1 MKERLKNNKGF
12 TLVEIIVVLV
22 ILAILAAI
30 AVPAVLGYVDE
41 SKKTRY
47 IEEAHSI
54 YTVIQTEEARYKALG
69 NELND
74 DTYKN
79 TEYKKE
85 LTETIT
91 KKTGIQ
97 NVTFGTCS
105 YIGKDN
111 AEYYV
116 NFKSDDGKNVYSV
129 IKRNK
134 DITVSVNQGEEDE
147 K

>member
-1 MKERLKNNKGF
+1 MYSYRRSTGLIK
-12 TLVEIIVVLV
+12 
-22 ILAILAAI
+22 
-30 AVPAVLGYVDE
+30 
-41 SKKTRY
+41 
-47 IEEAHSI
+47 
-54 YTVIQTEEARYKALG
+54 G

-116 NFKSDDGKNVYSV
+116 NFKSDDGKYVYSV

-134 DITVSVNQGEEDE
+134 DITVSVN
-147 K
+147 

>member
-30 AVPAVLGYVDE
+30 AVPAVLGYVNE

-91 KKTGIQ
+91 KKTDIQ

-105 YIGKDN
+105 HIGKDN

-134 DITVSVNQGEEDE
+134 DITVSVN
-147 K
+147 

>member
-54 YTVIQTEEARYKALG
+54 QLFKQRKQ
-69 NELND
+69 
-74 DTYKN
+74 
-79 TEYKKE
+79 
-85 LTETIT
+85 
-91 KKTGIQ
+91 GI
-97 NVTFGTCS
+97 
-105 YIGKDN
+105 KL
-111 AEYYV
+111 
-116 NFKSDDGKNVYSV
+116 
-129 IKRNK
+129 
-134 DITVSVNQGEEDE
+134 
-147 K
+147 

>member
-74 DTYKN
+74 DTYK
-79 TEYKKE
+79 KE

-97 NVTFGTCS
+97 KVTFGTCS
-105 YIGKDN
+105 HIGKDN

-134 DITVSVNQGEEDE
+134 DITVSVN
-147 K
+147 